1 MTISTFPPDRNVPLP
16 AVHYEPRFQTEM
28 KSEEF
33 DLTSGLRLLRRR
45 MVMIAALMVVL
56 MAAFIVLIS

>member
-33 DLTSGLRLLRRR
+33 DLTSGLRL
-45 MVMIAALMVVL
+45 
-56 MAAFIVLIS
+56 